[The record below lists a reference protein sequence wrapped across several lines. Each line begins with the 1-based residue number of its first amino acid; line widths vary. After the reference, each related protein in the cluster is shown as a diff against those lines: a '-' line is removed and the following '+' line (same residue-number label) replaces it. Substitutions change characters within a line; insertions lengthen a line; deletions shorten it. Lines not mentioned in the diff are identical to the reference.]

1 MTMRH
6 QDTMPHLSAVCLAH
20 VVLHL
25 AVVIEVLEVVV
36 LVLEEDPEL
45 ALLLLDLGHG
55 LQHHLVSIAV
65 RRRWILIMESSN
77 KPIPKIHHF
86 NLLGS
91 AVSKVEGDCILL
103 VNKFLLLVL
112 GFWHGERWKSM
123 YGLESRICK

>member
-55 LQHHLVSIAV
+55 LQHHLVSIISTC
-65 RRRWILIMESSN
+65 WDL
-77 KPIPKIHHF
+77 
-86 NLLGS
+86 
-91 AVSKVEGDCILL
+91 
-103 VNKFLLLVL
+103 
-112 GFWHGERWKSM
+112 
-123 YGLESRICK
+123 

>member
-45 ALLLLDLGHG
+45 ALILLVLGHG
-55 LQHHLVSIAV
+55 LQHHLLSIAV
-65 RRRWILIMESSN
+65 RRQWILIIESSL
-77 KPIPKIHHF
+77 KTSRYPKFIISTCWD
-86 NLLGS
+86 L
-91 AVSKVEGDCILL
+91 
-103 VNKFLLLVL
+103 
-112 GFWHGERWKSM
+112 
-123 YGLESRICK
+123 